1 MPTSTTDVLVVGA
14 GPTGLTAANLLARQ
28 GIDFRLIDPKGGPVE
43 ESRAVVMHAKT
54 LELLDKL
61 GLAEEAVAA
70 GQRTGAVMLYRD
82 GRGVAEIS
90 FFEGG
95 MDDRTPFPFALTHD
109 QSLTERL
116 LLRGLEGA
124 GGRVDWGTELRELTP
139 DGEGARAL
147 LRRPDGGEEVVR
159 ARWVVGA
166 DGAHS
171 PVRHALGLGFAGET
185 YEQTLFL
192 ADVELAWGLEHG
204 RAYAEITPGG
214 FLMYFSLRGEG
225 RYRVVGTLPPEMAG
239 ATALAA
245 EEVREVLDRQSG
257 LRPTIAATHWTSVY
271 RTHHR
276 MARRFRVG
284 RVFLAGDAAHIHS
297 PAGGQGMNTGIGDAY
312 NLGWKLAL
320 VATGQAHETL
330 LDSYEAERMPFAR
343 AIVNGS
349 DRAFRLLDTTD
360 PRTQRLKLVGVP
372 LLFEVLSR
380 PPVLRRRLFW
390 FLSQL
395 WTGYRG
401 SPAVAESGPVGR
413 LPRAGDR
420 APFGAFESGPEAGTG
435 IFDLLRGTGHHL
447 LLFEGLKPD
456 AAALDAAGEVIAG
469 VFARYAAPVEVH
481 RIEAAHRF
489 LHERYGADV
498 PTAILIRPDGHIAWR
513 GDAADVVALKRY
525 LDGVFVDREIRELA
539 HPSPRHEHA
548 AD

>member
-166 DGAHS
+166 DGTHS

-185 YEQTLFL
+185 YEQALFL

-225 RYRVVGTLPPEMAG
+225 RYRVVGTLPPAMTG
-239 ATALAA
+239 ATAIAPG
-245 EEVREVLDRQSG
+245 EVQKVLDQHSG
-257 LRPTIAATHWTSVY
+257 LRPTITATRWTSVY

-284 RVFLAGDAAHIHS
+284 RVFLVGDAAHIHS

-330 LDSYEAERMPFAR
+330 LDSYEAERMPFAH

-395 WTGYRG
+395 WTTYRE

-420 APFGAFESGPEAGTG
+420 APYGVFRFGPAAGTSLFG
-435 IFDLLRGTGHHL
+435 LLTGTGHHL
-447 LLFEGLKPD
+447 LIFEGLRPD
-456 AAALDAAGEVIAG
+456 ADGTDAAEGAISALLEG
-469 VFARYAAPVEVH
+469 YAAPVRVH
-481 RIEAAHRF
+481 RIAASEKD
-489 LHERYGADV
+489 LQALYGADV
-498 PTAILIRPDGHIAWR
+498 PTVVLVRPDGHVGYR

-525 LDGVFVDREIRELA
+525 LDQVFVGRDTRDVA
-539 HPSPRHEHA
+539 HLGRRQQQA